1 MKAQER
7 YQFDK
12 AVVGLNNSFI
22 VDCEGNFYINSPCIM
37 VEEKTVIT
45 GNTYLLIVQ
54 PTGKKIRIIAV
65 SLLDVYFDDGIVNLI
80 VCDLLTQKIFKIDQ
94 CIECSEAR
102 CKWILAELDYL
113 NKLIDYKTILSY
125 CGSC

>member
-1 MKAQER
+1 MKAQDR
-7 YQFDK
+7 YPYDK
-12 AVVGLNNSFI
+12 AGVGLNNQYI
-22 VDCEGNFYINSPCIM
+22 VDYEGNFYINSPCIM

-54 PTGKKIRIIAV
+54 PSGRKSRYYAI

-80 VCDLLTQKIFKIDQ
+80 VCDLITQRIFKINQ
-94 CIECSEAR
+94 CLECTEAR

-113 NKLIDYKTILSY
+113 NKLIDYTDILSY
-125 CGSC
+125 CEKH